1 MSQAIDQMPRSPA
14 EFVRGAV
21 ETAEEGGE
29 WAFRR
34 FTAGQAAAYREAGND
49 DFFQKTFASAGVRLA
64 LRTDA
69 EALSFDYRFERGSSR
84 AFGFFDVHVDG
95 ALAAHDGLETDDGA
109 RHAFAAG
116 LGPGEKRVEVY
127 FPWSRQTFVSNFA
140 LRRASFAEPLR
151 RSRTMLCFGDSITQ
165 GYDARYPSLSYV
177 EAVAR
182 FLDADPVNKAIGG
195 DVFFPALLRERDG
208 FDPDFV
214 TVAYGTNDW
223 RHKEPADVRD
233 RAAAFFRRL
242 AELYPAARILALA
255 PLWRGEPAS
264 ESAFGEDV
272 RCMERLIREAC
283 AGLPNVTVVPGYN
296 LIPHLAEFFSDGRL
310 HPNDLGF
317 GVLAQNLQRGLAALR
332 APQRTPGVVVR
343 GHGVASGRA
352 GDPRFPHGTVAM
364 QIPFFRER
372 GLDLAGF
379 HPGTV
384 NVDCAPLRFR
394 PGPEALLFERVKWHP
409 EMPAETFSFA
419 RATLVRDGARFPA
432 WIYYPHPETK
442 PEHFQPGGVAEIIA
456 PLVPGLAYGD
466 RVVLETTPD
475 QALWENL

>member
-1 MSQAIDQMPRSPA
+1 MPLSPA

-29 WAFRR
+29 WTFHR
-34 FTAGQAAAYREAGND
+34 FAPGEAAAYREAGND
-49 DFFQKTFASAGVRLA
+49 DFYQKTFASAGVRLA

-84 AFGFFDVHVDG
+84 AFGFFDVYVDG
-95 ALAAHDGLETDDGA
+95 ALAAHGGLEEDDGE
-109 RHAFAAG
+109 RHAFAAE
-116 LGPGEKRVEVY
+116 LGPGKKSVEIY
-127 FPWSRQTFVSNFA
+127 FPWSRQTFVSDVV
-140 LRRASFAEPLR
+140 LRRVSFAEPLR

-182 FLDADPVNKAIGG
+182 FLDAEPVNKAIGG
-195 DVFFPALLRERDG
+195 DVFFPAILRERDA

-242 AELYPAARILALA
+242 AELYPSARILAVT

-264 ESAFGEDV
+264 VSAFGEDV
-272 RCMERLIREAC
+272 RALDRLIRDAC
-283 AGLPNVTVVPGYN
+283 AGLPNVTVVSGYN
-296 LIPHLAEFFSDGRL
+296 LVPHLADFFSDGRL

-317 GVLAQNLQRGLAALR
+317 GVLAQNLQRELAAVWPDVR
-332 APQRTPGVVVR
+332 RDVVPGVVVR

-352 GDPRFPHGTVAM
+352 GDPRFPHGTIAM
-364 QIPFFRER
+364 QIPFFRAL

-379 HPGTV
+379 HPGTI
-384 NVDCAPLRFR
+384 NVDCAPRSFR
-394 PGPEALLFERVKWHP
+394 PGPDALLFERVKWHP
-409 EMPAETFSFA
+409 DMPAETFSFA
-419 RATLVRDGARFPA
+419 RATLVRDGARFPV

-442 PEHFQPGGVAEIIA
+442 PEHFQPGGVAEVIA
-456 PLVPGLAYGD
+456 PPVPGLACGD
-466 RVVLETTPD
+466 RVTLETSPD
-475 QALWENL
+475 QARWADMETRP

>member
-1 MSQAIDQMPRSPA
+1 MSQVIDQMPRSPA

-95 ALAAHDGLETDDGA
+95 ALAAHGGLEEDDGE
-109 RHAFAAG
+109 RHSFAAE

-140 LRRASFAEPLR
+140 LRRVSFAEPLR

-182 FLDADPVNKAIGG
+182 FLDADSVNKAVGG

-208 FDPDFV
+208 LDPDYV

-242 AELYPAARILALA
+242 AELYPAARILALT

-264 ESAFGEDV
+264 VSAFGEDV
-272 RCMERLIREAC
+272 RAVDRLIRDAC
-283 AGLPNVTVVPGYN
+283 AGLPNVAVVSGYN
-296 LIPHLAEFFSDGRL
+296 LVPHLPGFFSDGRL

-317 GVLAQNLQRGLAALR
+317 GVFAQNLQRELAAARRDLDS
-332 APQRTPGVVVR
+332 QE
-343 GHGVASGRA
+343 GH
-352 GDPRFPHGTVAM
+352 
-364 QIPFFRER
+364 
-372 GLDLAGF
+372 
-379 HPGTV
+379 
-384 NVDCAPLRFR
+384 
-394 PGPEALLFERVKWHP
+394 
-409 EMPAETFSFA
+409 
-419 RATLVRDGARFPA
+419 
-432 WIYYPHPETK
+432 
-442 PEHFQPGGVAEIIA
+442 
-456 PLVPGLAYGD
+456 
-466 RVVLETTPD
+466 
-475 QALWENL
+475 